1 MQLLSRAMQYVVA
14 TFMSALFLYPLY
26 ILFLISFSPIQYTLG
41 SLRPLQWP
49 QGFTLQN
56 LVLALQG
63 TNLIDPML
71 RSLLT
76 ASLVGAIA
84 LLLGIPAAYGLSRLT
99 STLANTISTLLFFV
113 NMIPALVIA
122 IPVSVSFI
130 DLHLYNTVLGLAL
143 AQGLIAL
150 PFSIFL
156 LLGAFQSLP
165 KDLENQARVDG
176 AGMLRTLYTLL
187 VPLSKSAV
195 AAAFLISWMLSWDEF
210 TFATILSPITP
221 TLPYVIYTNITRGN
235 ILASSALALVLTLP
249 VVILTIMLQRYL
261 RGEYL
266 SGGLHG

>member
-1 MQLLSRAMQYVVA
+1 MAFFSRAIQHVLVA
-14 TFMSALFLYPLY
+14 FVSALLLYPLY
-26 ILFLISFSPIQYTLG
+26 ILFLISFSPVEFTLG

-49 QGFTLQN
+49 GGFTLQN
-56 LVLALQG
+56 LVQAIQG
-63 TNLIDPML
+63 TNLVDPTM
-71 RSLLT
+71 RSLMT
-76 ASLVGAIA
+76 ASLVGVIT
-84 LLLGIPAAYGLSRLT
+84 LLFGIPAAYGLSKLPNNL
-99 STLANTISTLLFFV
+99 SNMISALLFLV

-122 IPVSVSFI
+122 IPISVSFI
-130 DLHLYNTVLGLAL
+130 TLHLYNTILGLAL
-143 AQGLIAL
+143 AQGLVAL
-150 PFSIFL
+150 PFTIFL

-210 TFATILSPITP
+210 TFAVILSPINP
-221 TLPYVIYTNITRGN
+221 TLPIIIYTNITRGN
-235 ILASSALALVLTLP
+235 ILASSSFALVLTLP

-261 RGEYL
+261 KGEYL